1 MSILT
6 KLPQLS
12 SNLSPATQNKIVV
25 VTNNYDMPILTEFL
39 LQLNPSQSPE
49 LKSIMKTSNSLQSP
63 HKFVKMMK
71 VNSSPTTTTNI
82 SIPNTADDE
91 NTTIDEEKSKNQLLT
106 DSIIE
111 SNLFTDAW
119 NEKNTQAL
127 RANFLKKVFG
137 GGDGSGS
144 VVVIPPLKHLLLDDV
159 PHPPERQQP
168 RQLPHYHR
176 QRQIIEIPLHS
187 CDETIIQYY

>member
-12 SNLSPATQNKIVV
+12 SNLSPVTQKKIV

-49 LKSIMKTSNSLQSP
+49 LKSIMKTSNSTNKSLQSP

-82 SIPNTADDE
+82 SIPNTTDDE
-91 NTTIDEEKSKNQLLT
+91 NQLLT
-106 DSIIE
+106 DSIE
-111 SNLFTDAW
+111 SNLFTDVW
-119 NEKNTQAL
+119 NETNTQAL

-137 GGDGSGS
+137 GDGGS

-159 PHPPERQQP
+159 PDPPERQQP
-168 RQLPHYHR
+168 RQLPHYR

>member
-12 SNLSPATQNKIVV
+12 SNLSPVTQNKIV

-49 LKSIMKTSNSLQSP
+49 LKSIMKTSNSTKSLQPP
-63 HKFVKMMK
+63 HKFVKM
-71 VNSSPTTTTNI
+71 TR
-82 SIPNTADDE
+82 SIPNTADDK
-91 NTTIDEEKSKNQLLT
+91 NTTIDEETSKNQLLT
-106 DSIIE
+106 DSIE
-111 SNLFTDAW
+111 SNLFTDVW

-137 GGDGSGS
+137 GDGGS

-168 RQLPHYHR
+168 RQLPHYR

>member
-12 SNLSPATQNKIVV
+12 SNLSPATQKKIV

-49 LKSIMKTSNSLQSP
+49 LKSIKTSNSTKSLQPP

-71 VNSSPTTTTNI
+71 VNSSPTTTI

-91 NTTIDEEKSKNQLLT
+91 NTIDEEKIISKNQLLT
-106 DSIIE
+106 DSIE
-111 SNLFTDAW
+111 SNLFTDVW

-137 GGDGSGS
+137 GDGGS

-159 PHPPERQQP
+159 PDPPERQQP
-168 RQLPHYHR
+168 RQLPHYR

-187 CDETIIQYY
+187 CDETIIQY

>member
-6 KLPQLS
+6 KLSQLS
-12 SNLSPATQNKIVV
+12 PNLSPATQKKIV
-25 VTNNYDMPILTEFL
+25 VTNNYDMPILTEF

-49 LKSIMKTSNSLQSP
+49 LKSIMKTSNSTNKSLQSP

-71 VNSSPTTTTNI
+71 VNSSPTTTI
-82 SIPNTADDE
+82 SIPNTTDDE
-91 NTTIDEEKSKNQLLT
+91 NTIDEEKSKNQLLT
-106 DSIIE
+106 DSIE
-111 SNLFTDAW
+111 SNLFTDVW

-137 GGDGSGS
+137 GDGGS

-159 PHPPERQQP
+159 PDPPERQQP
-168 RQLPHYHR
+168 RQLPHYR
-176 QRQIIEIPLHS
+176 QRQIEIPLHS
-187 CDETIIQYY
+187 CDETIIQY

>member
-6 KLPQLS
+6 KLSQLS
-12 SNLSPATQNKIVV
+12 PNLSPATQKKIV
-25 VTNNYDMPILTEFL
+25 VTNNYDMPILTEF

-49 LKSIMKTSNSLQSP
+49 LKSIMKTSNSTNKSLQPP
-63 HKFVKMMK
+63 HKFVKM
-71 VNSSPTTTTNI
+71 TR

-106 DSIIE
+106 DSIE
-111 SNLFTDAW
+111 SNLSLFTDVW

-137 GGDGSGS
+137 GDGGS

-159 PHPPERQQP
+159 PDPPERQQP
-168 RQLPHYHR
+168 RQLPHYR

-187 CDETIIQYY
+187 CDEKIIQYY

>member
-6 KLPQLS
+6 KLSQLS
-12 SNLSPATQNKIVV
+12 PSLSPATQKKIV

-71 VNSSPTTTTNI
+71 VNSPTTTTATNI

-106 DSIIE
+106 DSIE

-137 GGDGSGS
+137 GGDGGS

>member
-12 SNLSPATQNKIVV
+12 SNLSPVTQNKMIV

-137 GGDGSGS
+137 GDGGS

-159 PHPPERQQP
+159 PDPPERQQP

-187 CDETIIQYY
+187 CDEKIIQYY

>member
-12 SNLSPATQNKIVV
+12 SNLSPATQNKMIV

-82 SIPNTADDE
+82 SIPNTADDK
-91 NTTIDEEKSKNQLLT
+91 NTTIDEETSKNQLLT
-106 DSIIE
+106 DSIE
-111 SNLFTDAW
+111 SNLFTDVW
-119 NEKNTQAL
+119 NETNTQAL

-159 PHPPERQQP
+159 PDPPERQQP